1 MGQQAAISA
10 TGDKHYLCGMYPGK
24 AVYDNLEIKGGAAAG
39 GWYGVETYELDHTS
53 GSAGTVVLAE
63 DKVDWMVGEE

>member
-1 MGQQAAISA
+1 
-10 TGDKHYLCGMYPGK
+10 MYPGK